1 MTSHRE
7 AWQQLNKLYLVL
19 EKNNLLDPE
28 LRNYIWDLEDY
39 IKICESEED
48 TKDIIYNIKDEVNE
62 FIETIKELIDM
73 LWKLKWEELKELE
86 NE

>member
-73 LWKLKWEELKELE
+73 L
-86 NE
+86 